1 MYPHYSVITAAGDG
15 PTVDELIEKL
25 EDLSKQGMGHCV
37 VLIFDPNT
45 QDWEPL
51 TGLTYGEQQPVK
63 LYSEPE

>member
-1 MYPHYSVITAAGDG
+1 MERYSAITAAGDG
-15 PTVDELIEKL
+15 PTVDELMEKL
-25 EDLSKQGMGHCV
+25 ADLSRQGMGKNT

-51 TGLTYGEQQPVK
+51 TGLVYGEERPVK